1 MMNDNKLT
9 KFLFVT
15 EGVGAVFVAI
25 FLAAYLG
32 GLFYTPQTT
41 VLHSEPAFKI
51 PLFIFGAVLLVL
63 ILVSVVLAGVTK
75 ANRHS

>member
-9 KFLFVT
+9 KFLFVI
-15 EGVGAVFVAI
+15 EGVGAVFVGI

-51 PLFIFGAVLLVL
+51 PLFIFGAILLVL
-63 ILVSVVLAGVTK
+63 ALVTVVLAAYSK
-75 ANRHS
+75 KN

>member
-1 MMNDNKLT
+1 MTEKKLT
-9 KFLFVT
+9 SFLFVF
-15 EGVGAVFVAI
+15 EGVGAVFVAV

-51 PLFIFGAVLLVL
+51 PLIIFGAVLLIL
-63 ILVSVVLAGVTK
+63 ILVTVILAAAKKK
-75 ANRHS
+75 A

>member
-1 MMNDNKLT
+1 MMSDKKLT
-9 KFLFVT
+9 SFLFVF
-15 EGVGAVFVAI
+15 EGVGAAFVVI

-51 PLFIFGAVLLVL
+51 PLAIFGAILLVL
-63 ILVSVVLAGVTK
+63 ILVSIVLAALPK
-75 ANRHS
+75 KK